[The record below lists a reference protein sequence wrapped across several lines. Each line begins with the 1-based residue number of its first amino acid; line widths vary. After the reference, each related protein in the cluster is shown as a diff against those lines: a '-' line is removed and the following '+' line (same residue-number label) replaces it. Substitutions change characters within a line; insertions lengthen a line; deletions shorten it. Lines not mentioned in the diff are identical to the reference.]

1 MNNEAGVD
9 SGGGHGEIVDERQHE
24 RDDDRKVME
33 NTWGHRNQDVQV
45 HRIWQNRRPTSS
57 RKQRRRCVE
66 GESSNPASKVWNG
79 TLQSHNK

>member
-45 HRIWQNRRPTSS
+45 HRI
-57 RKQRRRCVE
+57 
-66 GESSNPASKVWNG
+66 
-79 TLQSHNK
+79 